1 MSFHDLHW
9 SPSEKKVARRAFDAA
24 LESALTKVM
33 AEFKVKA
40 SAATTPSEMW
50 EIEDYLR
57 RQRREID
64 ETFDYRYSQLIFV
77 FARLIREGYLDED
90 ILAGLAEEK
99 RELIRSFLAYAS
111 KG

>member
-9 SPSEKKVARRAFDAA
+9 SPAEKKVARRAFDQALEAA
-24 LESALTKVM
+24 LGRVM
-33 AEFKVKA
+33 TEFKTRA
-40 SAATTPSEMW
+40 NAANTPSEMW

-64 ETFDYRYSQLIFV
+64 ETFDYRYSQLILV
-77 FARLIREGYLDED
+77 LARLIHEGYLDENL
-90 ILAGLAEEK
+90 LAGLSEEK
-99 RELIRSFLAYAS
+99 RDLIRSILAHAA